1 MDAITGFL
9 TRLLASTGLGVNKD
23 VTVIAAFVLAVIIV
37 AVVLALRRRSDRLAE
52 RFDGPHPRHATDEEA
67 EPHVVP
73 VREAVQD
80 ALADLEQAKQ
90 QLEGANRPESKPS
103 GDLARLAS
111 DLAIMR
117 ETIGKTVATNVAS
130 AKAEPLTAQQSV
142 QDYQGRIELL
152 QATLTSL
159 QSEQLTLRRLLET
172 CNSGL
177 QSIEQFV
184 AAVPSIRTEHASI
197 KQQLAELNARFD
209 AASEVLTD
217 LLQSEDLPKDH

>member
-9 TRLLASTGLGVNKD
+9 AQLLARTGLSVSKE
-23 VTVIAAFVLAVIIV
+23 VTLVAAFVLAVIIV
-37 AVVLALRRRSDRLAE
+37 AVGLALRRRSDRLAE
-52 RFDGPHPRHATDEEA
+52 RFENPHPRDAS
-67 EPHVVP
+67 
-73 VREAVQD
+73 VREVEPYVIGTHEAALD
-80 ALADLEQAKQ
+80 APSDLDRSKPDLGGPNHQ
-90 QLEGANRPESKPS
+90 ESEPS
-103 GDLARLAS
+103 GDLAKLATELAS
-111 DLAIMR
+111 MR
-117 ETIGKTVATNVAS
+117 ESIRKTVASNVS
-130 AKAEPLTAQQSV
+130 GAKAESMTVQESV

-159 QSEQLTLRRLLET
+159 QTEQLTLRKLLET

-209 AASEVLTD
+209 AASEVLAD
-217 LLQSEDLPKDH
+217 LLQSEDLPKG